1 MAFFCKNSNVIVDY
15 CRGLRTNITN
25 DRMLEFKNKST
36 EINGKFLFF
45 IHLVFVMNR

>member
-1 MAFFCKNSNVIVDY
+1 MDY

-36 EINGKFLFF
+36 EIQ
-45 IHLVFVMNR
+45 

>member
-1 MAFFCKNSNVIVDY
+1 MFYGFFLQKSNVIVDY

-36 EINGKFLFF
+36 EIQLESFYSLFIWFLS
-45 IHLVFVMNR
+45 

>member
-1 MAFFCKNSNVIVDY
+1 MAFFLKIFNVIVDY

-25 DRMLEFKNKST
+25 DRMLELKTNQRKS
-36 EINGKFLFF
+36 NGKFLFF